1 MKQYDIEKT
10 LFVSDLDGTLLKSDG
25 TLAPETAAAIN
36 GMAARGLKFSFATA
50 RSYHTAMQAA
60 SNISAHLPL
69 ILHNGV
75 FIKDSVS
82 GERLAVNLLDDV
94 PFIRNILTESKIH
107 PIVYTLNG
115 DTEKY
120 TYVPELLSP
129 EAAEFQATRIND
141 PRDTP
146 ISDAN
151 RIWDGE
157 VFYVLCIG
165 KENILRPAYEQLRE
179 KYNCIFAEDYYSHE
193 MWLEILSPSASKASA
208 LLKLRDLLGC
218 ERTVVFGDAA
228 NDTAMFKAADEA
240 YAVENTIPEL
250 KALATGIIG
259 SNDDGAV
266 VKWLSENVMPEK

>member
-1 MKQYDIEKT
+1 MSRYDIEKT

-25 TLAPETAAAIN
+25 TLSPETAAAIN
-36 GMAARGLKFSFATA
+36 DMAAKGLKFSFATA

-60 SNISAHLPL
+60 SSITAHLPL

-82 GERLAVNLLDDV
+82 GERLVVNLLDDV
-94 PFIRNILTESKIH
+94 PFIRKVLAENKIH

-141 PRDTP
+141 PRDNP
-146 ISDAN
+146 ISDAE
-151 RIWDGE
+151 RIWEGE
-157 VFYVLCIG
+157 IFYVLCIG
-165 KENILRPAYEQLRE
+165 KEDILRPAYEKLRN

-208 LLKLRDLLGC
+208 LLKLRNLLGC

-228 NDTAMFKAADEA
+228 NDIPMFEAADEA
-240 YAVENTIPEL
+240 YAVENAIPEL

-259 SNDDGAV
+259 SNDNGAV
-266 VKWLSENVMPEK
+266 VKWLSENVIS